1 MVNYILTNSKPCAA
15 VVLLL
20 FLAAAAPGC
29 IFLRCSHLEQGWA
42 PEALHLHLPSPHHMG
57 TLQTTRQGGG
67 RTWWRTLVS
76 ANLGNGGVGC
86 RSAENLSTAAE
97 MGGAARRVG
106 ERYAPAGSLPAAP
119 VSAQ

>member
-1 MVNYILTNSKPCAA
+1 M
-15 VVLLL
+15 LLL

-29 IFLRCSHLEQGWA
+29 IFLRCSHPEQGWA

-76 ANLGNGGVGC
+76 ANLGNGGGGC
-86 RSAENLSTAAE
+86 RFTENLSTAAE
-97 MGGAARRVG
+97 MGGAARREG
-106 ERYAPAGSLPAAP
+106 ERYAPADALPEAP
-119 VSAQ
+119 ASWH